1 MPNESEPERGEMATL
16 KSLLMP
22 SLFEGGRGRLNFKYA
37 RDEEFF
43 GCRGVILPLVV
54 LPFFFFKG
62 CDTLKSSTRVRESLI
77 YDF

>member
-22 SLFEGGRGRLNFKYA
+22 SLIEGGRGRLNFKYA

-43 GCRGVILPLVV
+43 GCRSVILPLAV
-54 LPFFFFKG
+54 LPFIFKA
-62 CDTLKSSTRVRESLI
+62 CDTFKSSTRVRESLI
-77 YDF
+77 YGF

>member
-22 SLFEGGRGRLNFKYA
+22 SLFEGGSGRLNFKYA

-54 LPFFFFKG
+54 LPLFFKA
-62 CDTLKSSTRVRESLI
+62 CDTFKSSTRVHESLI